1 VAKEKLDLL
10 QFASTTEAQAS
21 ARAAKIMG
29 RQIGYAGMSGTS
41 LHRVPHYVGCHASS
55 FYDPSL

>member
-10 QFASTTEAQAS
+10 QFASTTMAQAS

-29 RQIGYAGMSGTS
+29 RQIGYAGNK
-41 LHRVPHYVGCHASS
+41 SS
-55 FYDPSL
+55 R